1 MLDLVV
7 QQFQHPI
14 EGALRGM
21 KRDEG
26 LIDALYDTLV
36 VVPGWVGPILAAA
49 SYPFVRY
56 LIPQLLSGGTKDPL
70 SALSQTLAPFAPVLV
85 LMVWL
90 AVEFKKWRDRRRLDR
105 TEGLHDVRRMSWSEF
120 EALVGEA
127 YRRQD
132 YIVEETGSAAGD
144 GGVDLALYC
153 DGQKTLVQCKHWRN
167 RQVGVKV
174 VRELRGAMTD
184 AGAVHGALV
193 CCGGFT
199 PEAER
204 FAERNNIE
212 LVNGAA
218 LEQMIADARKNRIPR
233 SGAADDA
240 LKPAG
245 QAAPS
250 QADRDAPPC
259 PACGSPM
266 VLKTARKGPHPGSK
280 FWGCP
285 RFPRCRGTRQVE

>member
-1 MLDLVV
+1 
-7 QQFQHPI
+7 
-14 EGALRGM
+14 M
-21 KRDEG
+21 KKDEG
-26 LIDALYDTLV
+26 LIDVLCDTLA
-36 VVPGWVGPILAAA
+36 VVPSWVGPVLAAA

-56 LIPQLLSGGTKDPL
+56 LIPQLLSGGTADPL
-70 SALSQTLAPFAPVLV
+70 AALSRGIAPFVSVLV
-85 LMVWL
+85 LMLWL
-90 AVEFKKWRDRRRLDR
+90 AAEFKKWRDRRRLDR
-105 TEGLHDVRRMSWSEF
+105 TEGLHDVSRMSWSEF

-132 YIVEETGSAAGD
+132 YVVEETGSAAGD
-144 GGVDLALYC
+144 GGVDLVLYR

-184 AGAVHGALV
+184 AGAAHGTVV
-193 CCGGFT
+193 CYGGFT

-204 FAERNNIE
+204 FAQRNNIG

-218 LEQMIADARKNRIPR
+218 LEQMIADARKNRIAR
-233 SGAADDA
+233 SAAADA

-245 QAAPS
+245 QTAPS
-250 QADRDAPPC
+250 QGDRDAPLC
-259 PACGSPM
+259 PVCGRPM
-266 VLKTARKGPHPGSK
+266 VLKTARKGPHPGLE

-285 RFPRCRGTRQVE
+285 RFPKCRGRRQVQ